1 MIFYKNIVN
10 ITLLYCIYHLV
21 CLKQINIF
29 HKDFSI
35 KKISNSTFLQIFFF
49 NFYNPSR
56 RYRSINVTCLPHK
69 TERACAFL
77 SLGFFFFFFFFSR
90 HKNYSVF
97 RSHRM
102 IFVTFYLLEA
112 ISQSHN
118 DLVTLILRSL
128 VFTFSLFWSLQRKVQ
143 NKLTSI
149 IYDLM

>member
-1 MIFYKNIVN
+1 M
-10 ITLLYCIYHLV
+10 
-21 CLKQINIF
+21 
-29 HKDFSI
+29 
-35 KKISNSTFLQIFFF
+35 
-49 NFYNPSR
+49 
-56 RYRSINVTCLPHK
+56 PHE

-77 SLGFFFFFFFFSR
+77 SLVFFFFFFSS
-90 HKNYSVF
+90 HKNDYVF

-149 IYDLM
+149 IYDLMWKNSSNSITFMNNFRTPCFLIFIIEPCFQLDSSYFMAHLSMCLFFIKWICKTLL

>member
-1 MIFYKNIVN
+1 MW
-10 ITLLYCIYHLV
+10 HV
-21 CLKQINIF
+21 CLIKQREHVLFF
-29 HKDFSI
+29 HW
-35 KKISNSTFLQIFFF
+35 
-49 NFYNPSR
+49 
-56 RYRSINVTCLPHK
+56 V
-69 TERACAFL
+69 
-77 SLGFFFFFFFFSR
+77 FFFFFFFSR

-149 IYDLM
+149 IYDLMWKNSSNSITFMNNFRTPCFLSFLFFNRTLLSIRFIIFYGPL